1 MFAREKFREGQKDL
15 YCPFLDLEKVYDGEL
30 WYCTRTSGCE
40 GGAGRDE
47 VSKTVV
53 RCAVETGSSWEWD

>member
-1 MFAREKFREGQKDL
+1 M
-15 YCPFLDLEKVYDGEL
+15 DLEKVYDGEL
-30 WYCTRTSGCE
+30 WCCVRRSRCE

-53 RCAVETGSSWEWD
+53 RCAVETGSSWERDQIGNLLCFFLFQVVMS

>member
-1 MFAREKFREGQKDL
+1 M
-15 YCPFLDLEKVYDGEL
+15 DLEKVYDGEL
-30 WYCTRTSGCE
+30 WYCVRRSGSE

-53 RCAVETGSSWEWD
+53 RCAVETGSSWGRDQIRNLL